1 MSALILAL
9 PDRHQWSEPT
19 DTNLPSQGNVQMSR
33 KLQTSGWIAFG
44 VALAALAATA
54 VASFSGGLHVEAGG
68 VQMTV
73 QADLERGVQLIFAAT
88 A

>member
-1 MSALILAL
+1 
-9 PDRHQWSEPT
+9 
-19 DTNLPSQGNVQMSR
+19 MSR

-68 VQMTV
+68 VHMTV
-73 QADLERGVQLIFAAT
+73 QADLERGVQLIFAA
-88 A
+88 AA